1 MVEGCELQ
9 MNRKRQVAVAIMVVY
24 FVVSVQAS
32 LAWVLPSEEDIL
44 FRVLDDPRLLVD
56 PNLED
61 LSYEQLR
68 ALSGQLAS
76 YMRGK
81 ILIGLVNTVL
91 LVYLFATYLDMYR
104 HTKAGFTLGLVFL
117 SGALLSYRLFTNP
130 VFLSLSGGGSGFALV
145 GYFSYLPALFTPV
158 ASTILIYLSRQ

>member
-1 MVEGCELQ
+1 MVEACRLR
-9 MNRKRQVAVAIMVVY
+9 MNRKQQVAVAIMALY

-32 LAWVLPSEEDIL
+32 LAWVLPTEEDIL
-44 FRVLDDPRLLVD
+44 LRLFNDPRLLLD

-61 LSYEQLR
+61 LTYEQLK
-68 ALSGQLAS
+68 ALSSQLAS

-91 LVYLFATYLDMYR
+91 LVYLFATYLDMYKQ
-104 HTKAGFTLGLVFL
+104 TKAVFTLGLVFL
-117 SGALLSYRLFTNP
+117 SGALLSYSLFTNP
-130 VFLSLSGGGSGFALV
+130 VLLSLSGGGTGVALV
-145 GYFSYLPALFTPV
+145 QYFSYMPDLFTTV

>member
-1 MVEGCELQ
+1 MAEGCE
-9 MNRKRQVAVAIMVVY
+9 MRMKRKQQVAVAIMALY

-44 FRVLDDPRLLVD
+44 YRLLNDPRLLVD
-56 PNLED
+56 PRLED
-61 LSYEQLR
+61 LSREQLR

-76 YMRGK
+76 NMRGK

-91 LVYLFATYLDMYR
+91 LVYLFATYLDIYR

-117 SGALLSYRLFTNP
+117 SGALLSYSLFTNP
-130 VFLSLSGGGSGFALV
+130 VFLSLSGGGSGYGLV
-145 GYFSYLPALFTPV
+145 GYFSYLPDLFTTV

>member
-1 MVEGCELQ
+1 MVEGCEMQ
-9 MNRKRQVAVAIMVVY
+9 MNRKQQVAVAVMVLY

-32 LAWVLPSEEDIL
+32 LAWVLPTREATL
-44 FRVLDDPRLLVD
+44 FRLRNDPRLLVD

-61 LSYEQLR
+61 LSREQLR
-68 ALSGQLAS
+68 TLSGQLAS

-91 LVYLFATYLDMYR
+91 LVYLFATYLDIYR

-117 SGALLSYRLFTNP
+117 SGALLSYSLFTNP
-130 VFLSLSGGGSGFALV
+130 VFLSVSSGGSGFAV
-145 GYFSYLPALFTPV
+145 VQYFNYLPDLFTTV

>member
-1 MVEGCELQ
+1 MEWGSEMQ
-9 MNRKRQVAVAIMVVY
+9 MNRKQQVAVAIMALY
-24 FVVSVQAS
+24 FVVSIQAS
-32 LAWVLPSEEDIL
+32 LAWVLPNEEDIL
-44 FRVLDDPRLLVD
+44 FRLLNDPRIFVD

-61 LSYEQLR
+61 LSQEQLR
-68 ALSGQLAS
+68 TLSGRLAY

-91 LVYLFATYLDMYR
+91 LVYLFATYLDIYR

-117 SGALLSYRLFTNP
+117 SGALLSYSLFTNP
-130 VFLSLSGGGSGFALV
+130 VFLSVSSGGSGFAV
-145 GYFSYLPALFTPV
+145 VQYFNYLPDLFTTV